1 MPIVSV
7 VCLRSP
13 LASRL
18 VLYPRRSA
26 AVRTLAASSGSTRR
40 SEPDRTRD
48 TVATETLAAEA
59 TSRIVT
65 KTPELFEIG
74 NKFPSG
80 HHCQKPLGCAT
91 TKYSGKPITQEVF
104 MSAQPLADRV
114 VLVTGATSG
123 IGRACARA
131 LAADGARVV
140 LGGRR
145 QERLDELVADLG
157 DERCIG
163 VRMDVRRPADARR
176 LVSTAHKKWNRVDAL
191 VLSAGIGAY
200 GSILDHTDDLVATM
214 IDTNITGTIWPLRA
228 ALPQLLANPS
238 GGGDIVIIAS
248 VAGLRGGANE
258 AVYAATK
265 FAQIGLAGAVDRD
278 LAPQGVRVTSICPAA
293 TRTEF
298 ALGLGR
304 TADTPGQED
313 WLTPEDVAAAV
324 ITTLRQ
330 PRHMRT
336 QLWSMWSMAETG

>member
-1 MPIVSV
+1 
-7 VCLRSP
+7 
-13 LASRL
+13 
-18 VLYPRRSA
+18 
-26 AVRTLAASSGSTRR
+26 
-40 SEPDRTRD
+40 
-48 TVATETLAAEA
+48 
-59 TSRIVT
+59 
-65 KTPELFEIG
+65 
-74 NKFPSG
+74 
-80 HHCQKPLGCAT
+80 
-91 TKYSGKPITQEVF
+91 
-104 MSAQPLADRV
+104 
-114 VLVTGATSG
+114 
-123 IGRACARA
+123 
-131 LAADGARVV
+131 
-140 LGGRR
+140 
-145 QERLDELVADLG
+145 
-157 DERCIG
+157 
-163 VRMDVRRPADARR
+163 MDVRRPADARR

-265 FAQIGLAGAVDRD
+265 FAQIGLAGAVDRE